1 MLERFSLVIDR
12 GQSAGLNVGC
22 GSGPSTFATG
32 AAVGGDPGA
41 PAGTTAPAING
52 LPVPAHSAGRTTKKK
67 PSAAAKRARSLA
79 ACNKRAAKV
88 KSTKRRKAAKSSCAK
103 RFGKK
108 PAAAR
113 KKKPA

>member
-1 MLERFSLVIDR
+1 VLERFSLVIDR

-22 GSGPSTFATG
+22 GSAPSTFADG
-32 AAVGGDPGA
+32 AAVGGDPDA

-52 LPVPAHSAGRTTKKK
+52 LPVPAGTAGRKATKKL
-67 PSAAAKRARSLA
+67 SAAARRARNLA
-79 ACNKRAAKV
+79 ACNKKAAKV
-88 KSTKRRKAAKSSCAK
+88 KSAKRRKAAKSSCAK

-108 PAAAR
+108 PAAAK